1 MQIRAAGLKAL
12 RDRIVSVKNTQKIT
26 EAMKLVAAAKVRRAQ
41 EAVVNGRP
49 FSENLVK
56 VPEVPEKLAQ
66 YEPAE
71 VSAHPEAGAPS
82 MVHSRPLPA

>member
-1 MQIRAAGLKAL
+1 
-12 RDRIVSVKNTQKIT
+12 VSVKNTKKIT

-56 VPEVPEKLAQ
+56 VRG
-66 YEPAE
+66 AE
-71 VSAHPEAGAPS
+71 QHLESSS
-82 MVHSRPLPA
+82 MYARYQ